1 MKKVFAKERKPN
13 ENETR
18 NILEKS
24 TPEHG
29 GLRRSMTNPDSVLD
43 RRKIQKPFK
52 PSPLRLRPVSSSDED
67 SGFASGQ
74 LQQPSIL
81 VKIHS
86 DLPARNIPLLVVRL
100 APLDTTEQIMEHVTT
115 KYGLPAGT
123 VRDCG
128 LGLSGTRELL
138 APGDRPYILLINNTW
153 SVLTLRRRHP
163 HQRSSQSGSSNYSD
177 LGAYILY
184 MASR

>member
-1 MKKVFAKERKPN
+1 MSPVRQAGH
-13 ENETR
+13 TR
-18 NILEKS
+18 LTLK
-24 TPEHG
+24 
-29 GLRRSMTNPDSVLD
+29 RFV
-43 RRKIQKPFK
+43 
-52 PSPLRLRPVSSSDED
+52 
-67 SGFASGQ
+67 SGQ

-86 DLPARNIPLLVVRL
+86 DLSARNIPLLVVRL

-138 APGDRPYILLINNTW
+138 APGDRPYILLINNPG

-177 LGAYILY
+177 LGSLGRGQGQWSPPWHETEQTVFRVRSLRCVITV
-184 MASR
+184 